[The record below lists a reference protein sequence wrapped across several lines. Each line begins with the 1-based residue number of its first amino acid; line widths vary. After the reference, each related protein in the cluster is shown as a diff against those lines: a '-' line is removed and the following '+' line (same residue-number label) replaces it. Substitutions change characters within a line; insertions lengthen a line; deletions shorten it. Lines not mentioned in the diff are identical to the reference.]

1 MGALLVNPLVQN
13 MPIEVMD
20 PIALVADVL
29 TVRVTSRRATGSII
43 ATRRVSPRKAG
54 RR

>member
-1 MGALLVNPLVQN
+1 MGALLVNPLVQT

-29 TVRVTSRRATGSII
+29 TVRVTSRRATGSINT
-43 ATRRVSPRKAG
+43 TRRLAPRNAS